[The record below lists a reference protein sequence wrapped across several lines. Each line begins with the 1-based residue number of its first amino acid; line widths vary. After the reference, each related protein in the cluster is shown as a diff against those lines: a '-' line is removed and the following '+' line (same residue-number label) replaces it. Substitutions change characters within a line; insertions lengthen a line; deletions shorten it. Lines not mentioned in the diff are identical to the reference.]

1 MEKVKED
8 ATMKKFV
15 RPPDSGR
22 DCHNANIIKEIG
34 EEPDFFASLEEL
46 DEELDAMIIVARAQQ
61 GKDPLQNRFEEEFG
75 PR

>member
-46 DEELDAMIIVARAQQ
+46 DAMIIVARAQQ